1 MRKTTLSLV
10 ALAAFALAGCG
21 DSALLDPV
29 ADAPDAP
36 LGPQGPALDT
46 HGPLPFHMQIS
57 SNDIRLT
64 LWVIDDALSE
74 DADQDP
80 DLVTVEPATL
90 LYLMKN
96 GLSLF
101 FPWKYDPDL
110 STDERQRYGQLLEYD
125 GRCGQPSMAV
135 MAFSFEGTATHM
147 GRITGTGGHCFYEPG
162 SFGEGRSTVIAA
174 NGDELWASYDNG
186 SGQPLDPGNPLI
198 IGTYDEVTFEG
209 GTGRFEHAAG
219 SGDETGVFD
228 FLTGD
233 FEAETRGSIYYDA
246 SDRAER

>member
-1 MRKTTLSLV
+1 MRKIALFLG

-21 DSALLDPV
+21 DSTLLDPV
-29 ADAPDAP
+29 ADAPDAQ
-36 LGPQGPALDT
+36 LSLVGPALDT
-46 HGPLPFHMQIS
+46 HGPLPFQMQIS

-74 DADQDP
+74 DEDEDP

-101 FPWKYDPDL
+101 SRLKDNPEL
-110 STDERQRYGQLLEYD
+110 STLLEYE
-125 GRCGQPSMAV
+125 GRCGKPSMAV
-135 MAFSFEGTATHM
+135 MAFDFEGTATHM
-147 GRITGTGGHCFYEPG
+147 GRITGTGGHCFYKPG
-162 SFGEGRSTVIAA
+162 SFGEGLSTIVAA

-186 SGQPLDPGNPLI
+186 SGQPLDPAYPLI

-209 GTGRFEHAAG
+209 GTGRFEHVAG
-219 SGDETGVFD
+219 SGEETGVFD

-233 FEAETRGSIYYDA
+233 FEAETRGSIYYNA
-246 SDRAER
+246 SDRAKR